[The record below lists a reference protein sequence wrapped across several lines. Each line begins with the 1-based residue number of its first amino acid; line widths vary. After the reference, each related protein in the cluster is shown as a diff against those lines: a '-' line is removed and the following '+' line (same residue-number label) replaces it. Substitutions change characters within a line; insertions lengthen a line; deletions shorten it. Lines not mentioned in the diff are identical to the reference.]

1 MVTQKGQAMR
11 VGLRKQQTR
20 RRGAAA
26 VEFAFI
32 IPLVIFMIF
41 GMIEFGRGFMV
52 QHIITETARRACRF
66 SVGLNGGQIPTSGKS
81 YSGNWNQYVKD
92 VIVDPTLT
100 ANGVTGYTT
109 HFYVT
114 DWGSTDIISSDSDT
128 DISTAKSPR
137 YSGNVYNPGSE
148 ITVVITVPYNAVS
161 WGINQTTFQA
171 AGTPVSTGFLVGGTL
186 TGQYTLRRE

>member
-1 MVTQKGQAMR
+1 MQTSPHVR
-11 VGLRKQQTR
+11 QTR

-52 QHIITETARRACRF
+52 QHIITETARRACRYG
-66 SVGLNGGQIPTSGKS
+66 VGLNSGQVPATSSGGAS
-81 YSGNWNQYVKD
+81 YSSNWNQYVKD
-92 VIVDPTLT
+92 TIVDPTLT
-100 ANGVTGYTT
+100 ANGITGYTT
-109 HFYVT
+109 YFYVT
-114 DWGSTDIISSDSDT
+114 DWGASDAITSGTDS
-128 DISTAKSPR
+128 DISTAKSPQ

-148 ITVVITVPYNAVS
+148 ISVVITVPYNAVS

-171 AGTPVSTGFLVGGTL
+171 AGTQVSTGFLVGGTL
-186 TGQYTLRRE
+186 TGMYTLRKE

>member
-1 MVTQKGQAMR
+1 MQTR
-11 VGLRKQQTR
+11 LRDRSTR

-52 QHIITETARRACRF
+52 QHIITETARRACRYA
-66 SVGLNGGQIPTSGKS
+66 VGLNSGQVPTGGKN

-92 VIVDPTLT
+92 TIVDPTLT

-114 DWGSTDIISSDSDT
+114 AWGSTDVITSDSDV
-128 DISTAKSPR
+128 DISTAASPQ

-161 WGINQTTFQA
+161 WGINQTTFKV
-171 AGTPVSTGFLVGGTL
+171 AGNGVSTGFLVGGTL
-186 TGQYTLRRE
+186 TGQYTLRKE